1 MPKKKRR
8 HRTTRSD
15 VRLGGPGPYRAD
27 REAVRIGTDLDRL
40 ALPFDAWAEEE
51 SVDQR
56 FADLRETLQLGFGG
70 LGALGRVD
78 LTAWDPAHLRAMF
91 EELLPELPMDL
102 ETRAYLAAAMDLF
115 AEFLHSTGRWTSL
128 DLRLFA
134 CRVVLAQ
141 VVSTAERSSAL
152 ESLQDALDQE
162 VAPAT
167 ELAGLDALASVDRLG
182 TLLQWIGSGRPV
194 TSTGALRLA
203 DTVTAAALL
212 GVSVRGPAAVG
223 ADQQVLDL
231 GTDGTGGPD
240 TPPPDDSAPR
250 VRSMW
255 EVAVLAPAWA
265 ALRDAGLIDVDERH
279 VTPAPRARDWT
290 SEDDAIRAA
299 VRRDAA
305 AAHLAVTL
313 RHRAEQGWRQ
323 QQAAAAVVA
332 ALIALVSG
340 LPVDLAHLADTVTGE
355 VVVSDAD
362 LVGRLIETEI
372 EDLAREGVIVLDP
385 LRVPAA
391 LVPAVAAGLLRLVA
405 DGPDG

>member
-1 MPKKKRR
+1 MRPGR
-8 HRTTRSD
+8 
-15 VRLGGPGPYRAD
+15 PGPHRAD
-27 REAVRIGTDLDRL
+27 REAIRIGTDLDRV
-40 ALPFDAWAEEE
+40 ALSFDAWAEEE
-51 SVDQR
+51 SLEPR
-56 FADLRETLQLGFGG
+56 FADVRESLQFGFGG

-78 LTAWDPAHLRAMF
+78 LTAWDPDHLRAMF
-91 EELLPELPMDL
+91 EVLLPELPMDV
-102 ETRAYLAAAMDLF
+102 EARSYLAASMDLF
-115 AEFLHSTGRWTSL
+115 AEFLHSTGRWTSTEL
-128 DLRLFA
+128 QLFA

-162 VAPAT
+162 VPPAT
-167 ELAGLDALASVDRLG
+167 ELAGLDALPSVDRLG

-212 GVSVRGPAAVG
+212 GVSVRGPSAVG
-223 ADQQVLDL
+223 TDQQVLDL
-231 GTDGTGGPD
+231 GTEGMGEPD
-240 TPPPDDSAPR
+240 TPPLDDSAPR

-265 ALRDAGLIDVDERH
+265 ALGDAGLIDVDGRE
-279 VTPAPRARDWT
+279 VTPTARARDWT

-299 VRRDAA
+299 VRREAA

-313 RHRAEQGWRQ
+313 RHRAAQGWHQ
-323 QQAAAAVVA
+323 EQAAGAVVA

-340 LPVDLAHLADTVTGE
+340 LSVDLAHLADAVAGE
-355 VVVSDAD
+355 VVDSDAD
-362 LVGRLIETEI
+362 LIGQLIGTEI
-372 EDLAREGVIVLDP
+372 DDLTREGVIVLDP
-385 LRVPAA
+385 MRVPAA
-391 LVPAVAAGLLRLVA
+391 LVPAVAAGLLRLVT